1 MHGALLALAC
11 ALLVRLP
18 VNDTPHPTAGFRDP
32 CR

>member
-1 MHGALLALAC
+1 MTAIVALAC

-18 VNDTPHPTAGFRDP
+18 RSAAPHPTAGFRDP